1 MCVSHETIYKSLFI
15 QIRGV
20 LRQELKK
27 HLRTKGMFR
36 HAKSHRVAGRGN
48 IVDAISIRNALQ
60 NKGARVE
67 DSL

>member
-48 IVDAISIRNALQ
+48 IVDAISIRERSAKQ
-60 NKGARVE
+60 GCP
-67 DSL
+67 S